1 MIAPER
7 TGGKPLLRAKNVAE
21 TGGETGMEAEAEL
34 ARPFCDRERT
44 DAMPAAFWTIGITRS
59 LSES

>member
-7 TGGKPLLRAKNVAE
+7 TGGKPLFRAESAVAMARKQARKGARRSE
-21 TGGETGMEAEAEL
+21 QRL
-34 ARPFCDRERT
+34 A
-44 DAMPAAFWTIGITRS
+44 AAAFWTVGITRS